1 MRLRLRSDL
10 SPRRFALSGIGDTV
24 DLRRTQAPRA
34 AHPFASVARVSG
46 IAVRAPVTQV
56 ALFIALFAGIGWLI
70 YAGAASMGYNWQWSR
85 VSQYLVRW
93 RGGRLQWGMLSLGL
107 VQTLVIS
114 AHVAILAAAIGTCVA
129 VLRLSTSFSGR
140 WFARAYLEIIRNTP
154 LLVQIYIFY
163 FVIARIFPLDRF
175 WAGVLALSCFEGAFI
190 SEILRAGIIGVPA
203 GQWEVSST
211 LGLSRLQTYRTIIL
225 PQAIVA
231 MLPPLISAGISLIK
245 DSSIVSVIG
254 LLELT
259 TAGRDAISDS
269 FMSFE
274 IWLTVAA
281 MYLVLTL
288 TLSTGVNLLESR
300 LRRRL

>member
-1 MRLRLRSDL
+1 MRLRLPSDRIADSLALSDL
-10 SPRRFALSGIGDTV
+10 ARTPGSQSGRRAGPFERLAKLVRAT
-24 DLRRTQAPRA
+24 LRASATQAGL
-34 AHPFASVARVSG
+34 F
-46 IAVRAPVTQV
+46 V
-56 ALFIALFAGIGWLI
+56 ALFAAIGWLV

-85 VSQYLVRW
+85 VPQYVARW
-93 RGGRLQWGMLSLGL
+93 RGGHLQWGMLSLGL

-114 AHVAILAAAIGTCVA
+114 AHVAVLAAAIGTTVA
-129 VLRLSTSFSGR
+129 VLRLSASFSGR
-140 WFARAYLEIIRNTP
+140 FLARAYLEIVRNTP

-175 WAGVLALSCFEGAFI
+175 WAGVLALSCFEGAFV
-190 SEILRAGIIGVPA
+190 SEILRAGIVSIPA
-203 GQWEVSST
+203 GQWEVCST
-211 LGLSRLQTYRTIIL
+211 LGLSRMRTYRSVIL
-225 PQAIVA
+225 PQAITA
-231 MLPPLISAGISLIK
+231 MLPPLVSAGISLIK

-259 TAGRDAISDS
+259 TAGRNAISDS

-281 MYLVLTL
+281 IYLVVTL
-288 TLSTGVNLLESR
+288 TLSTGVNILESR